1 VGAGRHEELYVVLT
15 GRAEFTVAGDR
26 IDAPAGTLVFV
37 PELSASRHAVASESG
52 TTVLVIGGPP
62 RNAFPISP
70 FEYWYSAEPAYRA
83 GDYARA
89 IEIVSEGLA
98 DWPDHPTIHYQL
110 ACYNSLAGDRA
121 EAISHLRRAF
131 DGDASLREWAL
142 EDTDLDPI
150 RDDPEFPR

>member
-1 VGAGRHEELYVVLT
+1 M
-15 GRAEFTVAGDR
+15 
-26 IDAPAGTLVFV
+26 
-37 PELSASRHAVASESG
+37 
-52 TTVLVIGGPP
+52 
-62 RNAFPISP
+62 SP

-110 ACYNSLAGDRA
+110 ACYNALAGDRA
-121 EAISHLRRAF
+121 EAITHLRRAF